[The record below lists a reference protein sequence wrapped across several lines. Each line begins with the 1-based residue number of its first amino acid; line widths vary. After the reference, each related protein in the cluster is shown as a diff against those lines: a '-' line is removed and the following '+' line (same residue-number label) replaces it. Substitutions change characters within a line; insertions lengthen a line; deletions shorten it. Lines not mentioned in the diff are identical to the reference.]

1 MIFKAAVLEKK
12 KKLKILELSLPKLRE
27 GQLLVKIMFTSI
39 CHTQI
44 QEILGL
50 RGKDKFLPHCLGHEA
65 TGIVVKVGPG
75 VKKIKKNDKVC
86 LTWIKSNGL
95 EGKTIKYLNGQ
106 SNLVNAGPVNT
117 FSNYSIVSENRAI
130 KLPKISNL
138 KKDVLMGCAIPTAFN
153 AVFNT
158 LKNNNRKNILI
169 IGSGGLGLA
178 SIFAAKKMG
187 FKKIYALDKNK
198 AKLQIAKKF
207 GASNTIYLDS
217 LNNFD
222 EIMKKYKNF
231 FSCAIECS
239 GNITLMEKGVEIV
252 KNFGGN
258 FVIIGNYQ
266 KGKKISLD
274 PWNLIMGKKI
284 SGSWQNEFNY
294 EKYFQIFYN
303 SFKYFKYRNIFGKK
317 IYKIDEINLAVK
329 DFINGKVIRPLIKM

>member
-12 KKLKILELSLPKLRE
+12 KKLKILQLSIPKLKE
-27 GQLLVKIMFTSI
+27 GQLLVKVVFTSI

-65 TGIVVKVGPG
+65 TGIVVKVGPS

-86 LTWIKSNGL
+86 MTWVKSNGL
-95 EGKTIKYLNGQ
+95 ESKKIKYLNKNKI
-106 SNLVNAGPVNT
+106 SVNAGPVNT
-117 FSNYSIVSENRAI
+117 FSNYSIVSENRVI
-130 KLPKISNL
+130 KLPKTSNL

-158 LKNNNRKNILI
+158 LKNNNKNNIII

-178 SIFAAKKMG
+178 SIFAAKKIG

-198 AKLQIAKKF
+198 TKLKIAKKF
-207 GASNTIYLDS
+207 GATNTIYLDH
-217 LNNFD
+217 LNNF
-222 EIMKKYKNF
+222 EKKMKKYKNF
-231 FSCAIECS
+231 FSCGIECS
-239 GNITLMEKGVEIV
+239 GNIELMEKSIEIV

-258 FVIIGNYQ
+258 FIVIGNYP
-266 KGKKISLD
+266 KGKKIRLD
-274 PWNLIMGKKI
+274 PWNFIMGKKI

-294 EKYFQIFYN
+294 EKYFKIFYQKFN
-303 SFKYFKYRNIFGKK
+303 NFKYKDFFGKK
-317 IYKIDEINLAVK
+317 IYRLDEINLAVK
-329 DFINGKVIRPLIKM
+329 DFINGKVIRPLIKV